1 MVDYAPTTW
10 EDEPSTA
17 TPVSAANLQKMEGG
31 IDTAHAELHAH
42 EALTDAH
49 GATAAATGSTIAR
62 RDAAGKIQGATPTT
76 GDPATTLAT
85 MAYVDT
91 AVAGRV
97 VAVGGGTIRLHPA
110 STTLPATALEG
121 DLFVR
126 ERTP

>member
-17 TPVSAANLQKMEGG
+17 TPVSAANLNKLEQGV
-31 IDTAHAELHAH
+31 DSAHAELHAH
-42 EALTDAH
+42 EGLIAPHA
-49 GATAAATGSTIAR
+49 ATAAATADR
-62 RDAAGKIQGATPTT
+62 LALRDGAAKLQTATPTA
-76 GDPATTLAT
+76 GDPATTVAT
-85 MAYVDT
+85 MGYVDT

-97 VAVGGGTIRLHPA
+97 VAVGSATIRLHPP
-110 STTLPATALEG
+110 STALPATALEG